1 MRAIVFDDIF
11 VLMRSLLSLLF
22 GLDFVFVTL
31 GVCAFGNIL
40 SMVTLFIGSDR
51 LRSAGFITLGIGVVI
66 ISSLICGGLVAS
78 SKVTRRVSVGRVS
91 STDAVSGSGVGSCAG
106 TLFRMT
112 SNFANASI

>member
-51 LRSAGFITLGIGVVI
+51 LRSAGFITLGIGVAI
-66 ISSLICGGLVAS
+66 ISSTNSVEGVCP
-78 SKVTRRVSVGRVS
+78 KVSLGR
-91 STDAVSGSGVGSCAG
+91 CHQ
-106 TLFRMT
+106 LPL
-112 SNFANASI
+112 